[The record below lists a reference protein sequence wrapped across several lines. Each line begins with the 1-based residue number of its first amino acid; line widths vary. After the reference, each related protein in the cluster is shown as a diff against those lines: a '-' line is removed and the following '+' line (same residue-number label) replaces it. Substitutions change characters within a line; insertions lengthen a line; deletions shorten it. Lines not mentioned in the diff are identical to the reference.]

1 MWHSV
6 RVMVST
12 SRLLALL
19 SGLLLTA
26 PPVAAAEL
34 ETLGRDLPLAL
45 RDGRMAR
52 VTVVR
57 LPFAPDRT
65 EPEGGVAAA
74 FEGLVRAVPAPCLL
88 SLQLVGLAAPARE
101 GEAGTLGLHR
111 LARERAERLARRL
124 AAVGV
129 PEARIAAVWD
139 WQLRARR
146 AAVLAW
152 LFALD
157 PEDCTEEAPAV
168 ATVAE
173 EDVGGTASAADGAA
187 GTAVADA
194 AGGERGPVRAPA
206 AAEGA
211 GGAVR
216 AAAPARGATGD
227 AVAEKPGEA
236 PGATVG
242 DAATP
247 RPVPPRPGGGAV
259 TVAAEAGTGT
269 APVAATTE
277 GASAA
282 GSATEVLRRREAS
295 GPAGAGEVQ
304 GATAGGGMARPRAG
318 AVASAGEGP
327 PVRDAGTEGVAVAD
341 GAEAAPGGTTGTV
354 AVAELRLTFAVN
366 SSFLGRENVRRLEAF
381 VRGLGEGRWIFELSV
396 PVGPAE
402 GVRARSRAQAEAYER
417 WMAERRARRIVRQ
430 LERLLGERLVDVR
443 VVWRENDPSRTVVLR
458 GRPVAAP
465 AGAAA
470 VRPPP
475 ARAE

>member
-1 MWHSV
+1 
-6 RVMVST
+6 
-12 SRLLALL
+12 
-19 SGLLLTA
+19 
-26 PPVAAAEL
+26 
-34 ETLGRDLPLAL
+34 
-45 RDGRMAR
+45 
-52 VTVVR
+52 
-57 LPFAPDRT
+57 
-65 EPEGGVAAA
+65 
-74 FEGLVRAVPAPCLL
+74 
-88 SLQLVGLAAPARE
+88 
-101 GEAGTLGLHR
+101 
-111 LARERAERLARRL
+111 
-124 AAVGV
+124 V

-194 AGGERGPVRAPA
+194 AGDGAPPRERGPVRAP

-227 AVAEKPGEA
+227 AVAEKPGQA

-282 GSATEVLRRREAS
+282 GSATEVPRRREAS
-295 GPAGAGEVQ
+295 GPAGAGEAQ

-327 PVRDAGTEGVAVAD
+327 PARDAGTGGVAVADGADAAAAGTGD

-366 SSFLGRENVRRLEAF
+366 SSFLGRGNVRRLEAF

-443 VVWRENDPSRTVVLR
+443 VVWREDDPSRTVVLR

-475 ARAE
+475 ARAG